1 MEADIPQR
9 LRWGEKKILESKKRE
24 KIYWGRIKG
33 DARKNTIVYENCGG
47 GEWGKNRIKEK

>member
-9 LRWGEKKILESKKRE
+9 WRWGEKKILESKKRE
-24 KIYWGRIKG
+24 KIYRGRIKG